1 MMPVTMLGSDYT
13 YSLSPYAR
21 GGSTLGID
29 YGALQ
34 RASDDWSRNY
44 ASRNASGQVLMPV
57 SSSDNSIVK
66 AAAAN
71 GVSPTDLY
79 NYIMK
84 IPLGTSTVQ
93 PSSQAK
99 SIIDSVL
106 RGIMT
111 VKEALEAAK
120 GLTQTDKKAVEDALA
135 AKTDYTPWII
145 GGGAVLVALLFIVG
159 TRR

>member
-1 MMPVTMLGSDYT
+1 MPVTMLGSDYS

-21 GGSTLGID
+21 GGSTLGVD

-34 RASDDWSRNY
+34 KASDDWSRNY
-44 ASRNASGQVLMPV
+44 ASRNLTSGQLLMPT

-66 AAAAN
+66 AASAN

-84 IPLGTSTVQ
+84 IPSGTSTTK
-93 PSSQAK
+93 PSPQAQ
-99 SIIDSVL
+99 SIINSIL
-106 RGIMT
+106 RGLIT
-111 VKEALEAAK
+111 AKEALEAAK
-120 GLTQTDKKAVEDALA
+120 GLTQSDRAAVQEAVA

-145 GGGAVLVALLFIVG
+145 GGGAVVIALLFIVG